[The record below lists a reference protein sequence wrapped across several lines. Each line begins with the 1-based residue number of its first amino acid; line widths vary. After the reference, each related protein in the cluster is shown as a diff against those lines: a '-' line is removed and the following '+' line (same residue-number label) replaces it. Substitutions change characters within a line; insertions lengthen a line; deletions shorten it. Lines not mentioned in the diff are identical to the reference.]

1 MRILIC
7 LQILFLLILGK
18 FDSEAQYISIQGISP
33 VHAVNITK
41 KTTTNK
47 QTTPASASPITQL
60 SPTTNPVVGANPYLN
75 NTPMPTK
82 GRRIALL
89 IGNGTYNFGGSL
101 GENPKNDVQD
111 LGKALTALGFEVK
124 ILVDANLQNVKQAI
138 KTFQEKITGAE
149 MATFFYAGH
158 GMEIAGKKY
167 IIPVDAQLK
176 RPEDLDDFAY
186 NIDFLFRRLKTG
198 GAKHNLIVLDA
209 CRNDPFQIQARAN
222 IETERAWKDAN
233 VFSPIQLN
241 RFNAGNVYLAMA
253 TDWGNKAKNG
263 YGRNGVYTT
272 QLLKFLK
279 SGERLERVFDLTGIQ
294 VKRETQMEQNPQ
306 FFKEVSI
313 ADEFIF

>member
-7 LQILFLLILGK
+7 LQVLFLLMLGK

-47 QTTPASASPITQL
+47 QTTPANAAPVLLVT
-60 SPTTNPVVGANPYLN
+60 PTGTNPYLN
-75 NTPMPTK
+75 NTPMPSK

-124 ILVDANLQNVKQAI
+124 ILIDANLQNVKQAI
-138 KTFQEKITGAE
+138 KVFQEKITGAE

-222 IETERAWKDAN
+222 FETERAWKDAN
-233 VFSPIQLN
+233 VFTPIQLN

-272 QLLKFLK
+272 QLLKYLRA
-279 SGERLERVFDLTGIQ
+279 GERLERVFDLTGIQ